1 MTRSLAARRYLLI
14 RGPQQTQRRLIQAT
28 YTALKRRQHPD
39 LAPLMEYPLKTQAS
53 LLFYPG
59 CSIYSPTTTRNT
71 LRILDHLDIPYQTLG
86 GLTYCCGLP
95 HRLQGQTKKADAC
108 TTRLTT
114 AINTVN
120 PQTIITSCL
129 ECLEALQHIKT
140 QTNAPYEI
148 LHTLELIHQHQAKF
162 PHTHTDT
169 PLLLHEPCRLTP
181 RLRTTIIDLAASL
194 GQHPILL
201 PPPPKAAAN
210 DGPTTPAPSP
220 PTTTPTSPPQP
231 PTTPPSSAPASPAS
245 KPSKKHTPQ
254 PPSPTSSTSMPQ
266 AFPPRRPHHE

>member
-201 PPPPKAAAN
+201 PPTTQSCCKRWTHNPRTIATHHHAYLTTAAAHHATIICPCLTCLEAFKKTH
-210 DGPTTPAPSP
+210 PTAPLTDLIDLYATSLPAKEATP
-220 PTTTPTSPPQP
+220 
-231 PTTPPSSAPASPAS
+231 
-245 KPSKKHTPQ
+245 
-254 PPSPTSSTSMPQ
+254 
-266 AFPPRRPHHE
+266 

>member
-1 MTRSLAARRYLLI
+1 MNRSWAARRYLLI
-14 RGPQQTQRRLIQAT
+14 RGPTHIQTRLIQAT
-28 YTALKRRQHPD
+28 YTALKRRKHPD
-39 LAPLMEYPLKTQAS
+39 LAPFIDHPPTTQAP

-59 CSIYSPTTTRNT
+59 CYIHSPQTIRNT
-71 LRILDHLDIPYQTLG
+71 LKILDHLAIPYQTLG

-120 PQTIITSCL
+120 PQTIVTSCL

-140 QTNAPYEI
+140 QTNASYEI
-148 LHTLELIHQHQAKF
+148 LHTLELIHHHQAKF

-194 GQHPILL
+194 GNPPILL
-201 PPPPKAAAN
+201 PPTTPSCCKRWTHDLRTIATHHHAYLTTAAAHHATIICPCLTCLEVFKKTH
-210 DGPTTPAPSP
+210 PTTPLTDLIDLYAASLPAKEA
-220 PTTTPTSPPQP
+220 TP
-231 PTTPPSSAPASPAS
+231 
-245 KPSKKHTPQ
+245 
-254 PPSPTSSTSMPQ
+254 
-266 AFPPRRPHHE
+266 